1 MTFVGF
7 GSNIVQGASLR
18 GRCPPAVLA
27 QIEQTVKRTEV
38 HDLVQLYGLKNKSST
53 PKENSH
59 KKNATKKSGKRY
71 PRKTKRFIE
80 SEKTSETNRENRK
93 TTMKSNEN
101 RERKK

>member
-38 HDLVQLYGLKNKSST
+38 HDLVQLYGLKTSRA
-53 PKENSH
+53 P
-59 KKNATKKSGKRY
+59 R
-71 PRKTKRFIE
+71 PRKTRIKKMQR
-80 SEKTSETNRENRK
+80 KNREKDIRGK
-93 TTMKSNEN
+93 QKDLS
-101 RERKK
+101 KVS